1 MLHVSWCRPAITEFR
16 DKPIRERRGIRLS
29 SKGDSK
35 MTREASVANETKE
48 KKEGANEPPN
58 ERGRGKGKLS
68 PGARHKS
75 LWTDSMFD

>member
-1 MLHVSWCRPAITEFR
+1 
-16 DKPIRERRGIRLS
+16 
-29 SKGDSK
+29 
-35 MTREASVANETKE
+35 MTREASVANESKE

-58 ERGRGKGKLS
+58 ERERGKGKLS